1 MNNSDISI
9 SNQNY
14 LEIMKDIYDISN
26 ICETKTYIWGGFV
39 IDILEE
45 IFLREHGDLDGFIE
59 NMTDKLDNIILA
71 YKSKGYEIKYFKD
84 IQMLEVKKG
93 DLHASFNCLDTDGD
107 IAMWRHIGNEGTVYF
122 PLKWLDDKPREF
134 YNIKV
139 YTSGFRFEYAIKTK
153 VEMLTPIWKLREKDI
168 SAIKYYQETLKVE
181 NISPDDIYKWI
192 WSYNPYWY
200 KRGYSEFFRPT
211 IAYPLSCE

>member
-1 MNNSDISI
+1 MKFSYNQFVSFLGACVLK
-9 SNQNY
+9 SN
-14 LEIMKDIYDISN
+14 
-26 ICETKTYIWGGFV
+26 
-39 IDILEE
+39 
-45 IFLREHGDLDGFIE
+45 
-59 NMTDKLDNIILA
+59 NIIIGLTGLNP
-71 YKSKGYEIKYFKD
+71 YLLKKPE
-84 IQMLEVKKG
+84 LEQ
-93 DLHASFNCLDTDGD
+93 
-107 IAMWRHIGNEGTVYF
+107 IGLRGLQEN
-122 PLKWLDDKPREF
+122 DKPREF

-211 IAYPLSCE
+211 IAYPLSCK